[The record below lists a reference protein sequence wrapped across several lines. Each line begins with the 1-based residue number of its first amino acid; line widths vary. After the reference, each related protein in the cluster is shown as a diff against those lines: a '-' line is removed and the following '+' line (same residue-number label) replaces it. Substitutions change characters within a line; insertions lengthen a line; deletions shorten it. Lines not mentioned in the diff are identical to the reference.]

1 MFQQSELPP
10 RLVRLGVIVEGGLAL
25 LALAIGV
32 LVNFSPIGTIELAYR
47 AIPAH
52 AAATLWGVAAALPM
66 AIVLLVV
73 ETVPLRSIRALRQ
86 FVEQSIAPLFAG
98 ASLGDLAMISAMAG
112 LGEEM
117 LFRGLLQA
125 GLASWLGHGGSDW
138 IAIAVASVA
147 FGLVHCVTW
156 TYCVV
161 ATLVGAYLGCVFWM
175 SGHLLVPIV
184 AHALY
189 DFLALVYFV
198 KVKRP
203 GQVGA

>member
-1 MFQQSELPP
+1 M
-10 RLVRLGVIVEGGLAL
+10 IVEGGLAL
-25 LALAIGV
+25 LALAIGA
-32 LVNFSPIGTIELAYR
+32 LVNFSPIETIELAYR
-47 AIPAH
+47 ALPTH
-52 AAATLWGVAAALPM
+52 VAASLWGVAAALPM
-66 AIVLLVV
+66 AVVLLMV
-73 ETVPLRSIRALRQ
+73 ETVAWRPIRALRQ

-98 ASLGDLAMISAMAG
+98 ASLWDLAMISAMAG

-125 GLASWLGHGGSDW
+125 GLASWLGHDGRDW

-156 TYCVV
+156 TYLVV
-161 ATLVGAYLGCVFWM
+161 ATLVGAYLGLIFWM

-203 GQVGA
+203 GQVGT